1 MYVANYEEGD
11 AAAIT
16 IKIEDNV
23 NSGEFKKKIAKPKQ
37 YWHEKKMHGYFIREK
52 PKKLDKDR
60 T

>member
-16 IKIEDNV
+16 INIEDNV
-23 NSGEFKKKIAKPKQ
+23 TSGEFKKKIAKPKR
-37 YWHEKKMHGYFIREK
+37 YWHEKKMHGYLFHQGKAKE
-52 PKKLDKDR
+52 

>member
-16 IKIEDNV
+16 INIEDNV
-23 NSGEFKKKIAKPKQ
+23 TSGELKKKIAKPKQ
-37 YWHEKKMHGYFIREK
+37 YWHEKKNAWIFHQGKAKE
-52 PKKLDKDR
+52 